1 MFHQLEA
8 WLLSFADT
16 LPLPLFA
23 ALASFTEEIIAPIP
37 SGPVML
43 VTGSI
48 ASIQGYSL
56 PLLALLALVAAAGKL
71 LGSLVV
77 YFVAD
82 KAEDVITVRFAKFL
96 GITHAQI
103 ESFGKRLGNGWKDYA
118 VLTLL
123 RSLPFVPSAVVSFG
137 AGALKVRLRVFIVAT
152 VIGSILR
159 DFTFLYFG
167 YIGFGAAEELLAR
180 FSSWEDIFVAVLA
193 AVLAALFVYLCIRW
207 FRRRR

>member
-1 MFHQLEA
+1 MFHQLEV

-56 PLLALLALVAAAGKL
+56 ALLALLALVAAAGKL

-180 FSSWEDIFVAVLA
+180 FSSWEDLFIGALA
-193 AVLAALFVYLCIRW
+193 AVLAALFLYLCIRW